1 MKHIKLFEKFKL
13 NESGFKGNSTVE
25 GLNSK
30 EIENS
35 INNHLSRFSPNIEE
49 PKDSPY
55 WDYNDNPRK
64 LVPSVSLNNSKY
76 GIVCDVAFVSDYP
89 VNLKNINKDLFF
101 IHNDIFDIV
110 SGFSNSKNI
119 VMSKFDF
126 FGHKISGDRDGRTLQ
141 VQDITDEANDL
152 VEKLK
157 YQSSKLSRDLEA
169 NHKLIL
175 IQFIIS
181 ENK

>member
-1 MKHIKLFEKFKL
+1 MKYIKIFENFI
-13 NESGFKGNSTVE
+13 NENGFSSNSTIE
-25 GLNSK
+25 HLNSK

-35 INNHLSRFSPNIEE
+35 INHHLSYFSPNIDE
-49 PKDSPY
+49 PEDSPY

-64 LVPSVSLNNSKY
+64 LIPRVSLNNSKY

-89 VNLKNINKDLFF
+89 VNMKNINNDLLF

-110 SGFSNSKNI
+110 SDFSYPRDI

-126 FGHKISGDRDGRTLQ
+126 FGHKISGNKDGRTLE
-141 VQDITDEANDL
+141 VQDITDKANDL

-157 YQSSKLSRDLEA
+157 NQSTELQA
-169 NHKLIL
+169 NYKLIL
-175 IQFIIS
+175 IQFIIK
-181 ENK
+181 N